1 MPHNKKKSTPAGAS
15 GIFESGKEML
25 WEEISKDFSIN
36 ICSEK
41 FHKVP
46 RKHLRW
52 SLVFIKLQTFR
63 LDFHWKWN
71 AWV

>member
-1 MPHNKKKSTPAGAS
+1 MLHYKKKSTPAGAS
-15 GIFESGKEML
+15 DIFGSGKEML
-25 WEEISKDFSIN
+25 WEETSKDFSIN

-52 SLVFIKLQTFR
+52 SLVFIKL
-63 LDFHWKWN
+63 
-71 AWV
+71 